1 MGRISEEYS
10 SHIYLTSDNP
20 RYEKEMK
27 IINDILAGIRD
38 KNSVYVNPDRRE
50 AIYQAIK
57 SANAQDVVL
66 IAGKGCEAYQE
77 VEGTFISF
85 QDIEVAKEALEA
97 RG

>member
-20 RYEKEMK
+20 RSENEMN

-77 VEGTFISF
+77 VEGTFSSF